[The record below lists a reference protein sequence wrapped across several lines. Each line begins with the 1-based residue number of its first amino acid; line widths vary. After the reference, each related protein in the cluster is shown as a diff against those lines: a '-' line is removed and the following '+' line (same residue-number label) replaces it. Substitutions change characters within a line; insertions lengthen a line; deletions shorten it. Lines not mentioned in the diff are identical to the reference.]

1 MSRKIVCDKC
11 GKIIEDGNFMPI
23 HIEGGLPHTSTSII
37 RNIDICEEC
46 IFEGFNPLDLMI
58 KTDAGYIERL

>member
-11 GKIIEDGNFMPI
+11 GKIIEAGNFMPMRI
-23 HIEGGLPHTSTSII
+23 DAGLPYSSTSII
-37 RNIDICEEC
+37 KNLDICEEC

-58 KTDAGYIERL
+58 KTNAGYIERL